1 MNNTS
6 IGFALLDTGTGFTLF
21 NQEHEI
27 TVPYGS
33 FALSIINAELLPLKN
48 SIVEVLNDYFGTT
61 FQPSFTEDFISTLQR
76 KIDFHISYSSKGY
89 LHTEQALVITELLVS
104 EILNRIEAEHF
115 FANEIEKY
123 IPILL
128 SDPQIPQMISDILTR
143 NTNDLTKI
151 MEITNTYEIDSQLL
165 QMTIPIYYLHSI
177 SDYLLLDLKMYMEQ
191 SQRTVKLCECCNRLF
206 LPTRKSDKY
215 CRLPFKNSSRNCNEI
230 MHISPRDEFVK
241 ARNNARD
248 KQHKIKTYYE
258 NKNIYSTTFLLKLY
272 DDWSIEC
279 GKQYKHFK
287 RTNDIRGYRN
297 WITRTRFTSQ
307 SIESEWEKYKSA
319 PKSFHD

>member
-1 MNNTS
+1 
-6 IGFALLDTGTGFTLF
+6 
-21 NQEHEI
+21 
-27 TVPYGS
+27 
-33 FALSIINAELLPLKN
+33 
-48 SIVEVLNDYFGTT
+48 
-61 FQPSFTEDFISTLQR
+61 
-76 KIDFHISYSSKGY
+76 
-89 LHTEQALVITELLVS
+89 
-104 EILNRIEAEHF
+104 
-115 FANEIEKY
+115 
-123 IPILL
+123 
-128 SDPQIPQMISDILTR
+128 
-143 NTNDLTKI
+143 
-151 MEITNTYEIDSQLL
+151 
-165 QMTIPIYYLHSI
+165 
-177 SDYLLLDLKMYMEQ
+177 
-191 SQRTVKLCECCNRLF
+191 
-206 LPTRKSDKY
+206 
-215 CRLPFKNSSRNCNEI
+215 

-287 RTNDIRGYRN
+287 RMNDIRGYRN